1 MARYAQNAWKWMKLS
16 PLTQFIIDCMK
27 ADTMKLKQMNI
38 EKTAAHRG
46 LKPEW
51 VKWYR
56 DVELNGR

>member
-1 MARYAQNAWKWMKLS
+1 MKLS